1 MEAEPEPV
9 QIPGSKSKKTH
20 VLARNWQ
27 EFTDRAMDLI
37 IENPTQAKFVL
48 KYVPKLHKFVLKVTD
63 GSRIVMRKC
72 KGEVLMP

>member
-1 MEAEPEPV
+1 MEAELEPNSA
-9 QIPGSKSKKTH
+9 QMQGSKTRKTH
-20 VLARNWQ
+20 VLAHSWQ

-63 GSRIVMRKC
+63 GTRIVMRKC
-72 KGEVLMP
+72 KG